1 MRRLSRIEIAALS
14 QAQRAQLT
22 VYGTRWDALRRATS
36 PPDHEGVAE
45 QVRDAYAAGGLPAP
59 AEIVWEQGPADL
71 AAAWAKQRHAAGD
84 NVRALIVDAVR
95 RKAELAVDRAIS
107 LSVRMLLVSEPGL
120 SRVAEFSTS
129 IDEAVL
135 RLSERT
141 QPAFRTRLADVFLR
155 PRRRLSFPAS
165 SFSLLSAPWLGI
177 MHYLHD
183 VGGLERTTEA
193 LAGLWALA
201 HNASW
206 IVPHAHV
213 CWLMQKPQLIR
224 LDANGRLH
232 ALDGPALRYGDGSK
246 IYAWKGIL
254 LPARIIEHR
263 ERIDVRSIEA
273 AHDPQIRRCMIDI
286 LTPQRF
292 IEQGGAYRVAQ
303 DETGILW
310 RQRWRWE
317 AWAAVEVINGTPEPD
332 GTFKH
337 YFLQVPPT
345 VRTPREAV
353 AWTYGL
359 SERHYRLAMRT

>member
-1 MRRLSRIEIAALS
+1 LSRIEIAALS
-14 QAQRAQLT
+14 EAQRAQLS
-22 VYGTRWDALRRATS
+22 VYGAKWEALRRATS
-36 PPDHEGVAE
+36 PPDHEGVADW
-45 QVRDAYAAGGLPAP
+45 VRNAYAAAGLPAP
-59 AEIVWEQGPADL
+59 SEIVWEQGPADM
-71 AAAWAKQRHAAGD
+71 AAAWGRRRSAAGD

-107 LSVRMLLVSEPGL
+107 LTVRMALANEPGL
-120 SRVAEFSTS
+120 SRVAEFCTT

-135 RLSERT
+135 RLAERAT
-141 QPAFRTRLADVFLR
+141 PALRTRLADFFPR
-155 PRRRLSFPAS
+155 RRRRLSFPAS
-165 SFSLLSAPWLGI
+165 SFSLLSAPWLGT
-177 MHYLHD
+177 MEYLHD
-183 VGGLERTTEA
+183 VGGLKRHTEA

-201 HNASW
+201 RNASW

-213 CWLMQKPQLIR
+213 CWLMEKPQLIR
-224 LDANGRLH
+224 RDINGRLH
-232 ALDGPALRYGDGSK
+232 APDGPALRYGDGCK
-246 IYAWKGIL
+246 VYAWKGIL
-254 LPARIIEHR
+254 LPPRVIEQR
-263 ERIDVRSIEA
+263 DSIDVRSIETA
-273 AHDPQIRRCMIDI
+273 NDPQIRRCMIDI
-286 LTPQRF
+286 MTPQRF

-332 GTFKH
+332 GTHKH

-359 SERHYRLAMRT
+359 SERHYRPAVRT

>member
-14 QAQRAQLT
+14 QAQRAQLN

-36 PPDHEGVAE
+36 PPDHDGVAE
-45 QVRDAYAAGGLPAP
+45 QVRATYAAGGLPAP
-59 AEIVWEQGPADL
+59 AEIAWVRGPVDL
-71 AAAWAKQRHAAGD
+71 AATWAKRRHTAGG
-84 NVRALIVDAVR
+84 NVRTLIVDAVR
-95 RKAELAVDRAIS
+95 RKAEPAVDRAIS
-107 LSVRMLLVSEPGL
+107 LPVRMLLVSEPGL
-120 SRVAEFSTS
+120 SRVAEFCTS

-135 RLSERT
+135 RVGEQTL
-141 QPAFRTRLADVFLR
+141 PAFRTRLADVFLR
-155 PRRRLSFPAS
+155 PRRRLSFAAS
-165 SFSLLSAPWLGI
+165 SFSLLSAPWLGTLQ
-177 MHYLHD
+177 YLHD
-183 VGGLERTTEA
+183 VGGLKRSTET

-201 HNASW
+201 CNASW
-206 IVPHAHV
+206 IVPHEHI
-213 CWLMQKPQLIR
+213 CWLMHKPQLIR

-232 ALDGPALRYGDGSK
+232 ALDGPALCYGDGSK

-254 LPARIIEHR
+254 LPARIIVHR
-263 ERIDVRSIEA
+263 ESIDVRGIEA

-317 AWAAVEVINGTPEPD
+317 AWAAVEVVNGTPEPD
-332 GTFKH
+332 GTYKH

-345 VRTPREAV
+345 MRTPREAV

>member
-1 MRRLSRIEIAALS
+1 MRRLSRIELAALS
-14 QAQRAQLT
+14 DTQRAQLA
-22 VYGTRWDALRRATS
+22 VYGSRWDALRRAS
-36 PPDHEGVAE
+36 APPDRERATE
-45 QVRDAYAAGGLPAP
+45 SVRAAYAACGLPAP
-59 AEIVWEQGPADL
+59 AEIVWERGPADL
-71 AAAWAKQRHAAGD
+71 AAAWAKRRHAAGC
-84 NVRALIVDAVR
+84 NVRGSIVDSAR

-107 LSVRMLLVSEPGL
+107 LSVRMLLVAEPGL
-120 SRVAEFSTS
+120 TRVAEFTTS

-135 RLSERT
+135 RLGEKA
-141 QPAFRTRLADVFLR
+141 QPAIRTRLADVFLR

-177 MHYLHD
+177 MQYLHD
-183 VGGLERTTEA
+183 VADLQRHTES
-193 LAGLWALA
+193 LAGVWALA
-201 HNASW
+201 HDASW
-206 IVPHAHV
+206 IVPHEHV
-213 CWLMQKPQLIR
+213 CWLMEKPQLIR

-232 ALDGPALRYGDGSK
+232 APDGPALRYGDGST

-254 LPARIIEHR
+254 LPARVIEQR
-263 ERIDVRSIEA
+263 ESINVRTIEA
-273 AHDPQIRRCMIDI
+273 AHDPQVRRCMIDI

-332 GTFKH
+332 GTYKH

-345 VRTPREAV
+345 ARTPREAV